1 MSYGTGRRS
10 QMSRSTSKRLA
21 IQTEYAQ
28 EKKSSLVAA
37 IENKVNP
44 YTLTENGAKTNKST
58 KNAVLDFFA
67 LGGALRSRTDQDI
80 INLFMRSYNEDRDLA
95 MKTLFYFRDVRGGQG
110 ERKTFRVIANDL
122 ASTNAMSIL
131 RNFKSIAE
139 MGRWDDFF
147 TFVGTRLEKEA
158 FTFLKAQ
165 LDSDILKF
173 KNVEK
178 GISLLA
184 KWLPSENTSSKATRT
199 LAMKFRNFLGATPRE
214 YRTTLSDLRAYLNV
228 IERDMSA
235 NKWAGMNYEK
245 IPSRAHMIYRK
256 AFGRHNQDGYAA
268 YLASVE
274 KGEKKINSSTLYP
287 YDIAEKILDGNGDKT
302 LDAQW
307 AALPNY
313 VPEGSNAIVVADV
326 SGSMRGRPM
335 ASSVALALYF
345 AERNTG
351 IFHNYFMTF
360 SDTPELVEVVGSTV
374 TQKMNNISQ
383 ASWEGSTNIQ
393 GVFNLILQTA
403 SESKIPERDMPKKIF
418 IISDMEF
425 NICSNNKSTN
435 YETIKNKYRLSGYEM
450 PTLIFWNVN
459 ARNNQSPITIND
471 NGTMVVSGQSP
482 SIFES
487 VMKSK
492 VLTPYD
498 MMLEV
503 LMKDRYSDIR
513 A

>member
-1 MSYGTGRRS
+1 
-10 QMSRSTSKRLA
+10 
-21 IQTEYAQ
+21 
-28 EKKSSLVAA
+28 
-37 IENKVNP
+37 
-44 YTLTENGAKTNKST
+44 
-58 KNAVLDFFA
+58 
-67 LGGALRSRTDQDI
+67 
-80 INLFMRSYNEDRDLA
+80 
-95 MKTLFYFRDVRGGQG
+95 
-110 ERKTFRVIANDL
+110 
-122 ASTNAMSIL
+122 
-131 RNFKSIAE
+131 
-139 MGRWDDFF
+139 
-147 TFVGTRLEKEA
+147 
-158 FTFLKAQ
+158 
-165 LDSDILKF
+165 
-173 KNVEK
+173 
-178 GISLLA
+178 
-184 KWLPSENTSSKATRT
+184 
-199 LAMKFRNFLGATPRE
+199 
-214 YRTTLSDLRAYLNV
+214 
-228 IERDMSA
+228 
-235 NKWAGMNYEK
+235 MNYEK